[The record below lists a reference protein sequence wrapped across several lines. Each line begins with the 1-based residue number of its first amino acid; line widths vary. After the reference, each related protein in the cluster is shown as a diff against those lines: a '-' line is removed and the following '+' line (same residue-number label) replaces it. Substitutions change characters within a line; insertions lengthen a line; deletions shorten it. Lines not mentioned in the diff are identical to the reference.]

1 MTTVLGLID
10 RKIRQAFSDAAMRY
24 DVLTSLHKE
33 IGRELIRGVDLN
45 CESPRILDVGMG
57 TGWLTNRLVLLFPQ
71 AHVVGLDF
79 AGGMI
84 DAAKKQWEGFH
95 IVEAHAGRLPF
106 HKDTFDAVVSNLA
119 YQWVGDLPRAF
130 QQCRE
135 ILKKEG
141 ALNITMFGYN
151 TFEELFASL
160 EHGQDADGPRLSLCR
175 LPKEADVA
183 AAIRNAGFRDVRVER
198 ETIRTHFPDM
208 MALMKWIK
216 SIGANNLLEDDVYI
230 GKNWLQKA
238 GEYYNETFHD
248 RWGVRAT
255 FEVIWVAARK

>member
-119 YQWVGDLPRAF
+119 YQWVGDLPGAF

-141 ALNITMFGYN
+141 TLNITMFGCN
-151 TFEELFASL
+151 TFEELFFSFEQSSGAPGRQLPLRRLADERGVAESL
-160 EHGQDADGPRLSLCR
+160 RG
-175 LPKEADVA
+175 
-183 AAIRNAGFRDVRVER
+183 AGFKDVRVES
-198 ETIRTHFPDM
+198 EKIRTHFPDM

-216 SIGANNLLEDDVYI
+216 SIGANNLLADDVYI

-238 GEYYNETFHD
+238 GEYYSGHFKD
-248 RWGVRAT
+248 GFGIYAT
-255 FEVIWVAARK
+255 LEVIWARAGK